1 MTEWDEPERIA
12 RALEGDEKAFG
23 DIMAAHER
31 VVYNLALRM
40 LNDAEDAR
48 DVAQAVFVKVWQH
61 LATFDRRGR
70 IFSWIYRIALNETLN
85 FRRRRRRHE
94 EINDTLP
101 SRDPDPS
108 GMLESDQTSQLVQE
122 ALVELKPSDREIV
135 VLHHVLHL
143 SHREIGQL
151 QHLPEKTVKS
161 RLFTARQRLETRLR
175 RRGFGQS

>member
-23 DIMAAHER
+23 DIVEAHQR

-40 LNDAEDAR
+40 LNDPDDAR
-48 DVAQAVFVKVWQH
+48 DVSQAVFVKVWRH
-61 LATFDRRGR
+61 LSSFDRRGR
-70 IFSWIYRIALNETLN
+70 IFSWIYRIAINETLN

-94 EINDTLP
+94 EIDDTLP
-101 SRDPDPS
+101 ARDADPA
-108 GMLESDQTSQLVQE
+108 GKLESDQNSQLVQE

-135 VLHHVLHL
+135 VLHHLLHL
-143 SHREIGQL
+143 SHREIGEI